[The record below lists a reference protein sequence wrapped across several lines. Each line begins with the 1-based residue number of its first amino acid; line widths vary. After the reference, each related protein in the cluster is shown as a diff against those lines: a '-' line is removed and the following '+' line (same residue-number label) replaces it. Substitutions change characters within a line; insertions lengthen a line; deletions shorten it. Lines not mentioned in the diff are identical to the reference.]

1 MPKKYETIK
10 VTTRKGNINTM
21 KVEISNSEYLK
32 LLMETNPEHQ
42 DLYWCLRTKCQ
53 LRKMQT
59 ISGFNL
65 QRVVAKV
72 EEKYKELNENT

>member
-1 MPKKYETIK
+1 
-10 VTTRKGNINTM
+10 M

-32 LLMETNPEHQ
+32 LLLDTAPEHQ
-42 DLYWCLRTKCQ
+42 DMYCCLRTKCQ

-65 QRVVAKV
+65 QEQLGKIDD
-72 EEKYKELNENT
+72 KFKEINAI